1 MTQFSMLPWETQT
14 GTGDGANSYTQDQ
27 ANNFFRYFDVRDPAN
42 EGVAY
47 GVLNALAVSGTA
59 SPLSVASGAAVCY
72 GRYWNDAA
80 VALAVTTPVVGT
92 TGGRVV
98 LRADWS
104 ANTIRL
110 FVKMST
116 DGNGTIPALVQT
128 AGTTWEISL
137 ATFTVTTGGVITVTD
152 NRTFIKSTSKIAAG
166 DINDVAM
173 IANALITGAKI
184 ANETIVPGNVVNR
197 TRRFFVPVVDAENST
212 DVTTISR
219 NGYAYVVFPN
229 NKLCGVNA
237 LTAVPSD
244 YSSGITVYAICVPQF
259 AGAANVY
266 VAITADYV
274 GIGGDAGT
282 AGTITALAVDG
293 GLGAKINAL
302 QQTRQDGTPSATALL
317 QLYFARDAVDASD
330 TLAANLNFYGWL
342 VEYTADS

>member
-59 SPLSVASGAAVCY
+59 SPLSVASGTAVCY

-80 VALAVTTPVVGT
+80 VTLAVTTPVVGT

-116 DGNGTIPALVQT
+116 DGNAAIPALVQT

-137 ATFTVTTGGVITVTD
+137 ATFTITTGGVITVTD
-152 NRTFIKSTSKIAAG
+152 NRTFIKVTGKLGAG
-166 DINDVAM
+166 DIDDVGM
-173 IANALITGAKI
+173 IANALITGAKVASETLVP
-184 ANETIVPGNVVNR
+184 ANMTNR
-197 TRRFFVPVVDAENST
+197 TRKFFVFTP
-212 DVTTISR
+212 
-219 NGYAYVVFPN
+219 NGYDLSAGEIGHHQYVYGVEFPDTHY
-229 NKLCGVNA
+229 CWVYGRF
-237 LTAVPSD
+237 TVPVDFVSD
-244 YSSGITVYAICVPQF
+244 LVVRPIWV
-259 AGAANVY
+259 AGATGNVY
-266 VAITADYV
+266 RRVTADYGAV
-274 GIGGDAGT
+274 GAAYNDSSYDSGWGTLAIGATYTNVGSETHAFGSVAAGDIVT
-282 AGTITALAVDG
+282 VVL
-293 GLGAKINAL
+293 
-302 QQTRQDGTPSATALL
+302 S
-317 QLYFARDAVDASD
+317 RDATSGSD
-330 TLAANLNFYGWL
+330 TVSGYVYASGFV